1 MIIKDYKSISTI
13 KQFFKD
19 KTEEEIFNELCT
31 SKYKLIPIQL
41 AILKELLINKLD
53 YVELSEKINRSRQ
66 YINFALLKAVKEV
79 KNKNTD
85 FGCEAVNILMKYN
98 CSKTLFKSIMDYN
111 YDLKTL
117 DDLIHLYKSK
127 VELGIKIDG
136 IGIVYEEE
144 FEDIMT
150 KIEKD
155 YNREIVPKNKPDTA
169 AYILEKYEASA
180 RLKNQVFKMIKR
192 ESTIDE
198 LVNIYYIMKKNVN
211 KINNFGMST
220 LLEFSNLM
228 DNVSEEYGIEINTK
242 PKKEIDKRT
251 RARKIISNEN
261 RYEDYRNMLEKIDC
275 SRKLYTLLS
284 SNSIE
289 SLDIDTYSLEMLACM
304 YDMFLANEFEIKGMD
319 VITASEWRKVMRKIE
334 LKFKV
339 CISDIANSILNPRL
353 CRFHIKKCYIKE
365 CNSKCEYYKGEQ

>member
-155 YNREIVPKNKPDTA
+155 YNREIVPKNKPDTV

-228 DNVSEEYGIEINTK
+228 DNVSEDYGIEINTK

-365 CNSKCEYYKGEQ
+365 CNSKCEYYKGE

>member
-198 LVNIYYIMKKNVN
+198 LVNSYYIMKKNVN

-220 LLEFSNLM
+220 LLEFSDIM

-251 RARKIISNEN
+251 RARKIITNEN

-275 SRKLYTLLS
+275 SRKLYTLLTN
-284 SNSIE
+284 NSIE

-365 CNSKCEYYKGEQ
+365 CNSKCEYYKGE

>member
-13 KQFFKD
+13 KQFFKG
-19 KTEEEIFNELCT
+19 KTDEEIFDELCT
-31 SKYKLIPIQL
+31 SKYKLAPMQL
-41 AILKELLINKLD
+41 IVLRELIVNKLD
-53 YVELSEKINRSRQ
+53 FIELSEKIKRSRQ
-66 YINFALLKAVKEV
+66 YINFTLIKSVKEI

-85 FGCEAVNILMKYN
+85 FGSEAINVLMRYN

-136 IGIVYEEE
+136 IGKVYERE
-144 FEDIMT
+144 FEEIMT

-155 YNREIVPKNKPDTA
+155 YNKEIIPKNKPDTA
-169 AYILEKYEASA
+169 AYVLERYKASV

-192 ESTIDE
+192 DSTIDE
-198 LVNIYYIMKKNVN
+198 LVNVYYMMKKNVD
-211 KINNFGMST
+211 KINNFGLSS
-220 LLEFSNLM
+220 LLEFSFIM
-228 DNVSEEYGIEINTK
+228 DRVSEEYGIEVNTK

-275 SRKLYTLLS
+275 SRKLYTLLT

-304 YDMFLANEFEIKGMD
+304 YDMFMSNEFEIKGMD
-319 VITASEWRKVMRKIE
+319 AITASEWRKVMRKIE

-339 CISDIANSILNPRL
+339 CISDISNSILNPRL
-353 CRFHIKKCYIKE
+353 CKFHIKKCYIKE
-365 CNSKCEYYKGEQ
+365 CNSKCEYYKGE